1 MLSFV
6 TAVEVMAITKSKAML
21 DKKLD
26 KMSR

>member
-6 TAVEVMAITKSKAML
+6 TAVELTTIAKSEAML